1 MRKLRKIGL
10 AAGLLLFIL
19 AAAWLYVAGKNLAR
33 DRPADQYQ
41 DKGVHRFL
49 PQKVLPTQVENT
61 ATGRHGR
68 LYPTKTVYFVF
79 YRAEDGS
86 NYQWKR
92 EASTQQGGQKIIEEG
107 QAVERRVLSIPD
119 EKILLVEPD
128 QTAESYTGGLRW
140 KYEWMVGLSAVY
152 IGVYLASWII
162 LFAAQTQAEKNSRT
176 RQLDSDLKK

>member
-1 MRKLRKIGL
+1 MKKLKKIGL
-10 AAGLLLFIL
+10 GAGILLFVL
-19 AAAWLYVAGKNLAR
+19 AAAWLYVAGKNLAEI
-33 DRPADQYQ
+33 RPADQYQ

-68 LYPTKTVYFVF
+68 LHPTKTVYFVF

-92 EASTQQGGQKIIEEG
+92 EVSTQKGGQEIVEEG
-107 QAVERRVLSIPD
+107 QAVERRVLSIRD
-119 EKILLVEPD
+119 EKKYITVEPD

-140 KYEWMVGLSAVY
+140 KYEWMVGLSAAY
-152 IGVYLASWII
+152 IGVYLASWIV
-162 LFAAQTQAEKNSRT
+162 LLLRRRRKRRT
-176 RQLDSDLKK
+176 PGQGS